1 MRTTALLCALAA
13 FVAATTAASGTAAGR
28 ATLFVDDDGVQCA
41 NADFTTIQAAVTAAA
56 PDTMIRVCPGV
67 YSENVVVDKPLR
79 LHGQIGAVDAIDCF
93 DPALPTA
100 DPNTHAIVLA
110 PAGATASARAVL
122 FDLQA
127 DDIELQGFVLLGRTG
142 SSSGGS

>member
-13 FVAATTAASGTAAGR
+13 FVAAATAASGTAAGR